1 MMTALLTRRHNA
13 LELGEYIG
21 ASAIVVSIFLA
32 TVVFIW
38 QSGRSDAKIDRLDAR
53 IDRLDAKI
61 EAQGDR
67 LDARIDKLDAKIE
80 VLGQTLSAE
89 IREQGSKI
97 SEQGRRVSEVELEQ
111 ARLNGVN
118 SVIVNQIHS
127 HGGSD

>member
-1 MMTALLTRRHNA
+1 M
-13 LELGEYIG
+13 ELGEYIG
-21 ASAIVVSIFLA
+21 ASTIVVSIFLA

-38 QSGRSDAKIDRLDAR
+38 QSGRSDAKIDRLDTR

-67 LDARIDKLDAKIE
+67 LDAKIEAQGDRLYAKIE
-80 VLGQTLSAE
+80 VLGQRLYTE
-89 IREQGSKI
+89 IREQGRRI
-97 SEQGRRVSEVELEQ
+97 DGQGKRVSDVELEQ

-127 HGGSD
+127 HEG

>member
-1 MMTALLTRRHNA
+1 M
-13 LELGEYIG
+13 ELGEYIG

-67 LDARIDKLDAKIE
+67 LDAKIE
-80 VLGQTLSAE
+80 ALGQRLYTE
-89 IREQGSKI
+89 IREQGRRI
-97 SEQGRRVSEVELEQ
+97 EEQGTRIDGQGKRVSDVELEQ

-127 HGGSD
+127 HED

>member
-1 MMTALLTRRHNA
+1 M
-13 LELGEYIG
+13 EFGEYIG

-32 TVVFIW
+32 TVVFTW
-38 QSGRSDAKIDRLDAR
+38 QSGRLDAR

-67 LDARIDKLDAKIE
+67 LDAKIE
-80 VLGQTLSAE
+80 GLGQRLYTE
-89 IREQGSKI
+89 IRDQGRLIEEQSRRI
-97 SEQGRRVSEVELEQ
+97 EEQGRRVSEVELEQ

-127 HGGSD
+127 HEG